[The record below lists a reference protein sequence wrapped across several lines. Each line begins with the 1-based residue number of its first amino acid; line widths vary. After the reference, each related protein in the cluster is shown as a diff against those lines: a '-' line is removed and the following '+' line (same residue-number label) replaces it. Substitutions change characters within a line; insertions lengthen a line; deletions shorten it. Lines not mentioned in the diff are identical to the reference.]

1 MSKPHRRGCAK
12 SFAALR
18 ALLAADLWRYA
29 GRTGLKPFLRHFLLT
44 PGYKCTVAMRT
55 CGYLKTKPA
64 MALGLYPLSKLYLLH
79 VRYKY
84 GIAIPEYTRIGPGF
98 MINRFSGVFINGDV
112 EIGANV
118 NLTHGTVLG
127 QLNRGPRAGCPVIGD
142 RVFFGSGA
150 KVIGRIMIGNDA
162 SIGANAVVTKD
173 VPDFGRR
180 RRRTRQDPVGRR
192 IARLHQPASARLA
205 DGKVPRLLHR
215 IGVKAASRPP
225 RSPPPCP
232 WRCAACPAPPSTHR

>member
-12 SFAALR
+12 NFAALR

-173 VPDFGRR
+173 VPDSGVAGGVPAKILSDAGSRGYIN
-180 RRRTRQDPVGRR
+180 RQ
-192 IARLHQPASARLA
+192 
-205 DGKVPRLLHR
+205 VPDWLMAKCRDCF
-215 IGVKAASRPP
+215 IE
-225 RSPPPCP
+225 
-232 WRCAACPAPPSTHR
+232 